1 MSKPVKMTYAV
12 LLAVTAIFLAVT
24 LSIPDHGNGNGWE
37 YGLWTAF
44 FLYPLYYVVLGIG
57 LGLLLPARWICV
69 SFLILYGISFAAFF
83 INYLTDG
90 QQMPEILPFA
100 LSCTIYPLFCTV
112 AAAITWG
119 IKALMVSVREFTH
132 KDRKD
137 GKFQ

>member
-1 MSKPVKMTYAV
+1 MSKPTKLTYAA

-44 FLYPLYYVVLGIG
+44 FLYPLYYAVLGIG

-69 SFLILYGISFAAFF
+69 SFPILYGITFAAFF

-100 LSCTIYPLFCTV
+100 LSCTLYPLICTA
-112 AAAITWG
+112 AAAIVRG
-119 IKALMVSVREFTH
+119 IKTLIISTREFTH
-132 KDRKD
+132 RENKS
-137 GKFQ
+137 